1 MLKRII
7 LAALISVMALSAMP
21 VYAGTTA
28 DSEVTKY
35 ENELYYIGANIP
47 ADSYIL
53 ISKDITKPAYFGVY
67 TNDLGNGAK
76 FDKKRKILIGNE
88 SDYIYPHY
96 FEDNP
101 FYSYSDQ
108 NVPDN
113 QGNKIASSY
122 FEYSYLVNL
131 SDYKFSDARKDF
143 LYLENCYAIPVKDID
158 KGNIDIN
165 RDGFIPVK
173 GNLVKGKDY
182 KITVANDERVGMYSF
197 YKYDKFTKKPT
208 FVGNYSGTL
217 YNKLY
222 NTGTANL
229 KYGSDTITV
238 PEDADLM
245 LKVGINIC
253 DMAGNEIYTSKGIAF
268 PENFEEKYDFKDVSI
283 PLKTVVKQEF
293 MGLRAEEIALRNKPY
308 FFTKTTLESALDR
321 KRIFKNLSGFAKTDA
336 DYEYIKY
343 IREAYVMYAQAPYI
357 DILVGKYLYNATS
370 FEDLSKLVRKIAYN
384 DYRSS
389 YYTYVSYDLYKNWLR
404 Y

>member
-1 MLKRII
+1 MLKRIMSAI
-7 LAALISVMALSAMP
+7 FFAVLSLSSVS
-21 VYAGTTA
+21 VYGETGK
-28 DSEVTKY
+28 EITKY
-35 ENELYYIGANIP
+35 ENELYYVGADIP

-67 TNDLGNGAK
+67 TNELGKDAE
-76 FDKKRKILIGNE
+76 FVKKRKILIGNE

-101 FYSYSDQ
+101 FYSYSDY

-113 QGNKIASSY
+113 QGNKVASSY
-122 FEYSYLVNL
+122 FEYSYLLNL
-131 SDYKFSDARKDF
+131 TDYKFSDVRKDF
-143 LYLENCYAIPVKDID
+143 LYLENCYAVPINDIENVDID
-158 KGNIDIN
+158 IG

-173 GNLVKGKDY
+173 GNLIKGKDY
-182 KITVANDERVGMYSF
+182 KITIANDERIGMYSF
-197 YKYDKFTKKPT
+197 YKYDKFTKKLDL
-208 FVGNYSGTL
+208 VGSYSGTL

-222 NTGTANL
+222 NTGTSSL
-229 KYGSDTITV
+229 KYGSDTVTV
-238 PEDADLM
+238 PEDADVM

-253 DMAGNEIYTSKGIAF
+253 DMTGNEIYTAKGIEF
-268 PENFEEKYDFKDVSI
+268 PENYEEKFDFNDVSL

-293 MGLRAEEIALRNKPY
+293 EALRKEEIALRNKPS
-308 FFTKTTLESALDR
+308 FFTKTTIEAALDR
-321 KRIFKNLSGFAKTDA
+321 KKIFKNLAAFAKTDA

-343 IREAYVMYAQAPYI
+343 VRETYVMYSQAPYI

-370 FEDLSKLVRKIAYN
+370 YKDLGILLRKVAYN

-389 YYTYVSYDLYKNWLR
+389 YYTYVDYDLYKLWLK